1 MSTAEPPSLIESA
14 PTRPDHVPHALRSPS
29 SSLKAANSHGVHDLN
44 PPIPMT
50 VLLHLDEIPPPAPD
64 VVAATLQPEDQAQHD
79 LDQL

>member
-1 MSTAEPPSLIESA
+1 
-14 PTRPDHVPHALRSPS
+14 
-29 SSLKAANSHGVHDLN
+29 
-44 PPIPMT
+44 MT